1 MGHKVVPG
9 SVDDALAEEPKPA
22 FFPHLK
28 FQSGGPYP
36 PVLVNPSTVALWL
49 LFYYRKKKLFSC
61 CFGPSLPDA
70 TTPA

>member
-49 LFYYRKKKLFSC
+49 LFYYRKKKIILMLLWS
-61 CFGPSLPDA
+61 
-70 TTPA
+70 